1 MQLDSKTK
9 WSLKLLAE
17 NLSEP
22 TVSEPFS
29 FFGPPPPTEFIYFQ
43 SLIRLVFT
51 SLGFSL
57 VFLLSFCKRTET
69 VSCERKKGAHLSK
82 CKLALN
88 FL

>member
-29 FFGPPPPTEFIYFQ
+29 FFGPPPQQ
-43 SLIRLVFT
+43 SSST
-51 SLGFSL
+51 SNLSSDWFSH
-57 VFLLSFCKRTET
+57 
-69 VSCERKKGAHLSK
+69 HLD
-82 CKLALN
+82 
-88 FL
+88 FP

>member
-29 FFGPPPPTEFIYFQ
+29 FLVHPPNRVHLLPTSHQIGFHITWIFL
-43 SLIRLVFT
+43 SFFT
-51 SLGFSL
+51 
-57 VFLLSFCKRTET
+57 VFLQEDRNRQL
-69 VSCERKKGAHLSK
+69 
-82 CKLALN
+82 
-88 FL
+88 